1 MKQMLFAGCVIL
13 LLLGMAACTQS
24 STSAPDPAQTLENT
38 TQDSENTTTES
49 PENDTTEDL
58 ENETVGDSENN
69 DTEDNKEDFTDTI
82 GTSQSDT
89 DYGSVTYTIKKSEQK
104 QLSVPEKIPEM
115 EDYFRYMKKVA
126 DFNHAEIV
134 GDYELWEL
142 NEVHLLDERDDW
154 DYEINTFLITYPVL
168 EQGSN
173 VIVYWGVDY
182 TRGRVFSWNPEKM
195 FSPVKVEIPT
205 IFNTPE
211 EVLIYMKKFFVYT
224 DSDLELIPGQSSD
237 SGEDLMP
244 YFKSKDSPSDE
255 NSNPD
260 VDVDNWIEIGDPSDG
275 SYSIDAYSTMI
286 DLRYDEGHRATIGRY
301 IVHTNGFIQ
310 NFLSFQVYI
319 AEEAL

>member
-1 MKQMLFAGCVIL
+1 MKHVLFAGCIIL
-13 LLLGMAACTQS
+13 LLLGMAACTQP
-24 STSAPDPAQTLENT
+24 STPAPDPAQAIEN
-38 TQDSENTTTES
+38 
-49 PENDTTEDL
+49 TTEDL

-195 FSPVKVEIPT
+195 FSPVKVETPT

-211 EVLIYMKKFFVYT
+211 EVLIYMKNNFVYT

-244 YFKSKDSPSDE
+244 YFKSKDSPNDE

-260 VDVDNWIEIGDPSDG
+260 IDVDNWIEIGDPSYG